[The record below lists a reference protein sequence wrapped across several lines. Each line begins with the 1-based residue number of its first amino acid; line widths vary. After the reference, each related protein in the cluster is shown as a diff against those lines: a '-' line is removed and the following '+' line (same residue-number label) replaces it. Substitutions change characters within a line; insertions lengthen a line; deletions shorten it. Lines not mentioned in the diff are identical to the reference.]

1 MKKIASFE
9 VDHNKLQKGVYVSR
23 QDTFKDVVITTFD
36 IRMKLPNVEAL
47 ENGAIHT
54 IEHLLATFF
63 RNDATFGQRVVYF
76 GPMGCL
82 TGMYLVLE
90 GDVSSKEILPFL
102 MNGFE
107 FIVDFKGE
115 IPGVSAIECGNYRLH
130 DLDKA
135 KEEAKLYLSVLKQ
148 ATDLNLNYPK

>member
-36 IRMKLPNVEAL
+36 IRMKLPNKEAL
-47 ENGAIHT
+47 ENEAIHT

-63 RNDATFGQRVVYF
+63 RNDATFGNRIVYF

-90 GDVSSKEILPFL
+90 GDVTSREVLPL
-102 MNGFE
+102 LVEGFE
-107 FIVDFKGE
+107 FVAEYSGE
-115 IPGVSAIECGNYRLH
+115 IPGVSATECGNYRLH
-130 DLDKA
+130 DLSKA
-135 KEEAKLYLSVLKQ
+135 KEEATLFLSVLKN